1 MEYIQADIWVRFQR
15 MQGHAVHFVGA
26 DDAHGAPIML
36 KAEAEGITPEEL
48 VRAHRR
54 RAAAVSRRLSPRASI
69 TGTRRTR
76 PRTSS
81 CRPDIY
87 RKLQGRGPDLRQA
100 GRAVLRSGEEDVP
113 GRTATSRASARTAT
127 RRISTAM
134 PARSAA
140 RSYSPTDLINPYS
153 TLSGAT
159 PVRKTSDHYFFRL
172 SDPKCVEF
180 LKSWL
185 DAPGRLQPSVVEQG
199 ARMADAAAAIRS
211 SATGTSRATR
221 PTSAFRFRMRPAN
234 ISMCGSM
241 RRSAISPR

>member
-15 MQGHAVHFVGA
+15 MQGHAGA
-26 DDAHGAPIML
+26 LRRRRRRARRADH
-36 KAEAEGITPEEL
+36 AEGRGRRHHARGAG
-48 VRAHRR
+48 RAHRR
-54 RAAAVSRRLSPRASI
+54 RAAAVPRRASTSAST

-76 PRTSS
+76 RRTSS

-87 RKLQGRGPDLRQA
+87 RKLKAAGLIYVQA

-113 GRTATSRASARTAT
+113 ARTATSRASARTAT

-134 PARSAA
+134 PARVCGSV
-140 RSYSPTDLINPYS
+140 YSPTDLINPYS

-185 DAPGRLQPSVVEQG
+185 DAPGRLQPSVANKAREWLTRQRRSG
-199 ARMADAAAAIRS
+199 ARRLGHLARRALLRHPDSGRARQVS
-211 SATGTSRATR
+211 ST
-221 PTSAFRFRMRPAN
+221 
-234 ISMCGSM
+234 CGWT